1 MTPQTSNPGPP
12 DRMAAT
18 QASYDAVAASY
29 ADAMS
34 DELRHKPLDRALLT
48 AFGEQVRQAGGG
60 QGRQAGGGQG
70 RQAGSGQVRQAG
82 GGQVRQAGG
91 GQVRQAGGDQRRVWD
106 VGCGP
111 GHVTAFLA
119 GLGLAAAGIDLSD
132 GMVAQARA
140 RHPDLEF
147 GTGSMTALPAGDGT
161 WDGLVSFYSL
171 IHMIDDADVRTALAE
186 FRRVLADG
194 GLLLLAVHA
203 GVEVRHSAEWFGAVV
218 DVSFRFFDP
227 DWLAGELD
235 QAGFAVEAVTRRQ
248 PYPGAEVA
256 TERAYFLARAR

>member
-1 MTPQTSNPGPP
+1 
-12 DRMAAT
+12 MACLVDH
-18 QASYDAVAASY
+18 QD
-29 ADAMS
+29 
-34 DELRHKPLDRALLT
+34 
-48 AFGEQVRQAGGG
+48 
-60 QGRQAGGGQG
+60 
-70 RQAGSGQVRQAG
+70 
-82 GGQVRQAGG
+82 
-91 GQVRQAGGDQRRVWD
+91 
-106 VGCGP
+106 
-111 GHVTAFLA
+111 
-119 GLGLAAAGIDLSD
+119 AAGVDLSD

-147 GTGSMTALPAGDGT
+147 RAGSMTALPAPDGS

-194 GLLLLAVHA
+194 SLLLLAVHA
-203 GVEVRHSAEWFGAVV
+203 GEEVRHSAEWFGAAV

-227 DWLAGELD
+227 GWLSAELGR
-235 QAGFAVEAVTRRQ
+235 AGFAVEALTRRQ